1 MGFAAETDDVVE
13 NAKAKIIKKNLDF
26 ICANQVG
33 LPDRAFGADTNAVTI
48 IMPDGA
54 CFDVGP
60 ASKYQV
66 AMAIIDQVK
75 NILDERRN

>member
-1 MGFAAETDDVVE
+1 M
-13 NAKAKIIKKNLDF
+13 AKITKKNLDF

-48 IMPDGA
+48 IMPEGTHL
-54 CFDVGP
+54 DVGP
-60 ASKYQV
+60 SSKFEV

-75 NILDERRN
+75 TILDERRN